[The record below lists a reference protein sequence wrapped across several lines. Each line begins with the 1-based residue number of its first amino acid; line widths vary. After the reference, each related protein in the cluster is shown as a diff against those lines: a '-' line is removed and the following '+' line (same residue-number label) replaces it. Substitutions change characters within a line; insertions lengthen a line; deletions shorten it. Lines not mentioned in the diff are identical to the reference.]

1 MIGFFSLGNDSFFHL
16 VMIVRDIIL
25 KFTPFYRLH
34 KKVTSVNGCFLLLNT
49 CSHRLPECVLPL
61 MSFKGWVN
69 PFCLPRVPVCVQHG
83 MGLEEMVLLGI
94 VQNFFRPQEAALYIS
109 IIMMIMRLIML
120 EVLMNNNVTTT
131 MIFMIILLKQR
142 TTSLDL
148 AHHRVP
154 RIFLQILIKI
164 ISKHCHFVELLP
176 LISNQIFP
184 KISQM

>member
-1 MIGFFSLGNDSFFHL
+1 MIVFFPLGNDSFFHL
-16 VMIVRDIIL
+16 AMIVCDIIL

-34 KKVTSVNGCFLLLNT
+34 KKVTSVNSCFLLLNT

-69 PFCLPRVPVCVQHG
+69 PFCLPRVPACVQHG
-83 MGLEEMVLLGI
+83 RGLEVMVILGI
-94 VQNFFRPQEAALYIS
+94 VQKFFRSQEAALYIS
-109 IIMMIMRLIML
+109 IIMMML

-131 MIFMIILLKQR
+131 IIITMIILLKQR

-164 ISKHCHFVELLP
+164 ISTHCQH
-176 LISNQIFP
+176 
-184 KISQM
+184 